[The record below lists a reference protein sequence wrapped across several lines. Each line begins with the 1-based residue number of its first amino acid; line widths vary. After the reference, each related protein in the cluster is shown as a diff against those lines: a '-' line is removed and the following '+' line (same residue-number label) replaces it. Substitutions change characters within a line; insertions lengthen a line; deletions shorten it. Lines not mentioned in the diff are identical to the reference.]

1 MECERCRVARSRCKR
16 RLVGAVGIETL
27 DRGLWLGLD
36 PEIARGADADEQG
49 SGLRINCE
57 MTILVALDDGED
69 ALLGDH
75 LPVVRAGR
83 RLALVGRHLIDAL
96 LLITSRSQ
104 RPENIWH
111 APDAVLIRHKNM
123 IALPDE
129 PVGLVEV
136 RDMAV
141 NPAGA
146 PVAVVTQ
153 QCEIAGALFGHQDV
167 AVGQYELGASD

>member
-1 MECERCRVARSRCKR
+1 MR
-16 RLVGAVGIETL
+16 
-27 DRGLWLGLD
+27 
-36 PEIARGADADEQG
+36 IARQSADGMRAL
-49 SGLRINCE
+49 SGCAFP
-57 MTILVALDDGED
+57 MQTSSGC
-69 ALLGDH
+69 
-75 LPVVRAGR
+75 AGR
-83 RLALVGRHLIDAL
+83 AAPASTRCCSLRP
-96 LLITSRSQ
+96 RSQ

>member
-1 MECERCRVARSRCKR
+1 VIICPPYAPGV
-16 RLVGAVGIETL
+16 
-27 DRGLWLGLD
+27 
-36 PEIARGADADEQG
+36 
-49 SGLRINCE
+49 GLRWSGGTC
-57 MTILVALDDGED
+57 
-69 ALLGDH
+69 
-75 LPVVRAGR
+75 
-83 RLALVGRHLIDAL
+83 IDAL

-111 APDAVLIRHKNM
+111 VPDAVLIRHKNM